1 MLSVATLADVS
12 NPRPTQE
19 LVTEVNYSGYINR
32 TDGLD
37 LSNEVNID
45 GSATIE
51 VLYL

>member
-12 NPRPTQE
+12 TPRPTQE
-19 LVTEVNYSGYINR
+19 LVTDISYSGYINR

-37 LSNEVNID
+37 LSNEVNLD

-51 VLYL
+51 VTYL